1 MFGRIITTERIKT
14 SLVANLFGLQSL
26 RYILAHIIYNVKFK
40 KDLNKSNHTITA
52 KKEGYCKISN
62 FINNK
67 HLGDIKKEFESLINS
82 VHCKNLQNDGTNY
95 LTVYLNDKKIYE
107 NYPTLKRV
115 IEDKRVQELFC
126 ESENKKNTNI
136 YCRLERIIVKDKN
149 IEDTNKNFHY
159 DTYHNTF
166 KAWFYISESNDKNG
180 PLVLIPGSHK
190 FSLKRLWNSYLE
202 SIKFS
207 FFVKKNKK
215 FKSKNIPNNFAV
227 DNYQYFRFKNKN
239 HSLDKKANKLISN
252 ENTFLF
258 VNTHCVHRRGDAE
271 ENYARDSIHF
281 YSRENPFD

>member
-126 ESENKKNTNI
+126 ESENKKNTNK
-136 YCRLERIIVKDKN
+136 Y
-149 IEDTNKNFHY
+149 
-159 DTYHNTF
+159 
-166 KAWFYISESNDKNG
+166 
-180 PLVLIPGSHK
+180 
-190 FSLKRLWNSYLE
+190 
-202 SIKFS
+202 
-207 FFVKKNKK
+207 
-215 FKSKNIPNNFAV
+215 
-227 DNYQYFRFKNKN
+227 
-239 HSLDKKANKLISN
+239 
-252 ENTFLF
+252 
-258 VNTHCVHRRGDAE
+258 
-271 ENYARDSIHF
+271 
-281 YSRENPFD
+281 